1 LITAPSMCAALGEA
15 VVRGGHNLNVID
27 EAELREM
34 TPAQR
39 RELARTL
46 AAIDYPHPLL
56 ELNWHRGRKLGAIM
70 SMIACIVLFGWIIV
84 LILTLHRHYTA
95 THWRFAW
102 VGFDLLLLGAF
113 ALTGW
118 AFWRGRQIVIAF
130 LLVTG
135 ALLCCDAWFDVI
147 LDLGTNGVWESVAS
161 AAVIE
166 LPLAFVMFQAAR
178 RLIRLSTLVAVGARG
193 DVEVIPSIWRMP
205 LLGGEGEG
213 RTAPTGRSLTR
224 RGGPTAMSG
233 GGDGGS
239 ADQSRGLA

>member
-1 LITAPSMCAALGEA
+1 MGTTI
-15 VVRGGHNLNVID
+15 NVIN

-34 TPAQR
+34 TPAER
-39 RELARTL
+39 RELARSL
-46 AAIDYPHPLL
+46 ATIDYPHPLL

-135 ALLCCDAWFDVI
+135 SLLCCDAWFDVI
-147 LDLGTNGVWESVAS
+147 LDLGTSGIWESVAS
-161 AAVIE
+161 AAIIE

-178 RLIRLSTLVAVGARG
+178 RLIRLSALVAVGAR
-193 DVEVIPSIWRMP
+193 DDSEAIPSIWRMP
-205 LLGGEGEG
+205 LLGSDGAG
-213 RTAPTGRSLTR
+213 RTAPAGRSVAR
-224 RGGPTAMSG
+224 EEEGAAAMSAG
-233 GGDGGS
+233 GEGG
-239 ADQSRGLA
+239 